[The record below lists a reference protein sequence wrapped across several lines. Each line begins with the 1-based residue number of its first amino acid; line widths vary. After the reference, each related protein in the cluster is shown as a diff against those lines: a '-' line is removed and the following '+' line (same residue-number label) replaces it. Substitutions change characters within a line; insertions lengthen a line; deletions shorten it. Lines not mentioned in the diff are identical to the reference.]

1 MTSVVPYN
9 PLDKHNLGKSVADA
23 LLAREKVMLGGI
35 EPFIGAGIYAIYYG
49 GSLIP
54 YQPISSK
61 AGETSL
67 EVPIYVGKAVPPG
80 ARKGSDVLN
89 SNPGQALFR
98 RLKEHA
104 DSILAASNLSLDDFL
119 CRYLIVD
126 DIWIPLGESLL
137 IARFSPIWNK
147 LIDGFG
153 NHDPGGGRYKQVRSR
168 WDTLHPG
175 RSWALRCQERHE
187 TQEQIIEE
195 MRAYFLTAP
204 SAANGS

>member
-89 SNPGQALFR
+89 VKSRSSPFQTTQGACGQHISGEQPFTGRLPLPLLDCGRHLDSSGRIASYCQIFPDLEQADRRFR
-98 RLKEHA
+98 K
-104 DSILAASNLSLDDFL
+104 
-119 CRYLIVD
+119 
-126 DIWIPLGESLL
+126 P
-137 IARFSPIWNK
+137 
-147 LIDGFG
+147 
-153 NHDPGGGRYKQVRSR
+153 
-168 WDTLHPG
+168 
-175 RSWALRCQERHE
+175 
-187 TQEQIIEE
+187 
-195 MRAYFLTAP
+195 
-204 SAANGS
+204 